1 MEELATKGDVLY
13 LFLVVQF
20 QMIAFVFMGMMR

>member
-1 MEELATKGDVLY
+1 MEEIATKGDVLY

-20 QMIAFVFMGMMR
+20 QMIAFIFMSMVR

>member
-1 MEELATKGDVLY
+1 MEELVTKGDVLY